1 MALNT
6 TFTSGAILTAAQMN
20 NLPWGIVSAT
30 SVTTASGST
39 STEVT
44 RITAASFT
52 AVANRYYRITYFEPA
67 LQFISGTVNLIEL
80 TIKIGGVAI
89 QFGEVKISSAS
100 DNTGTVS
107 ITKTLT
113 AGATVVTA
121 TMKPVGGGN
130 ANAYSAATAI
140 AQLVIEDMG
149 ST

>member
-6 TFTSGAILTAAQMN
+6 TFVSGAILTAAQMN
-20 NLPWGIVSAT
+20 NLPMGIVSVT
-30 SVTTASGST
+30 SASASSGTT

-67 LQFISGTVNLIEL
+67 LQYVSGTVNLIEL

-113 AGATVVTA
+113 AAATVVTA
-121 TMKPVGGGN
+121 TMKPVGGGS
-130 ANAYSAATAI
+130 ANAYSAATAV